1 MLTRLVMRE
10 VRRALLYI
18 RAFVS
23 TNNHNNTSKD
33 EATYSRSS
41 EELLM
46 AQHFDL
52 ARWMLGQL
60 GGE

>member
-1 MLTRLVMRE
+1 MQATSNLDGFLIPFLVSDSRLDVMLTRLVMRE

-33 EATYSRSS
+33 EATFSR
-41 EELLM
+41 
-46 AQHFDL
+46 
-52 ARWMLGQL
+52 
-60 GGE
+60 